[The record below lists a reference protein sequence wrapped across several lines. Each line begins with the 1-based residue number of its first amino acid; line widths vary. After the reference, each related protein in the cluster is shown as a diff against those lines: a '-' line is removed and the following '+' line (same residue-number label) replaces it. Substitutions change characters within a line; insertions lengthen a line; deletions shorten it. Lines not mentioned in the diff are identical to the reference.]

1 MAFPDPALL
10 AILVTLGVLIAIATS
25 AAPPDAAMLTGMMAL
40 LLTGVL
46 DPQDAL
52 AGFANTGVATIA
64 ILYALVAGLRET
76 GAMAWV
82 TQRFI
87 GNPKSVT
94 DALLRLVLPA
104 GVLSAFVNN
113 TPVVAIFI
121 PVVQGW
127 TTRFRLK
134 ASKLMMPLSFIAIL
148 AGTCTLVGTST
159 NLVVDGL
166 LRQHQGRGL
175 GMFEMA
181 PVGLVI
187 AIAGIAYI
195 LLFAGRMLPD
205 RAGAVEQ
212 LENARQYAFEMRVV
226 PGGPLAGRT
235 IEQAGLRHMAS
246 GYLLEIDR
254 QGHLVTA
261 VGADEVLQGGDRLV
275 CVGVV
280 DALAELRRTPGLEVA
295 EDQAF
300 KLDLTHSQR
309 RLVELVVA
317 PSAPFVDKSVRATRF
332 RSHYSAAILSVSR
345 DGERLVGK
353 VGDMVLKGGDTL
365 VIEAGHDFA
374 REHRYDRAF
383 LLVSELQDSS
393 PSDFSRA
400 PLALAILGG
409 VVFAAT
415 LDWLT
420 LLEAG
425 FVGVGLMGVTRC
437 LTLEAARKSIEWS
450 VLIVIASSFALGL
463 ALQSSGAA
471 AGFAQ
476 LLLGFAG
483 DNPMRALVLVYFTT
497 VVFTE
502 LITNNAAAALMFPL
516 AVATATAL
524 GVDYMPFVIAT
535 MFAASASFLT
545 PIGYQ
550 TNLMVYGPGGY
561 RFGDYARFGLP
572 LTVIVAIT
580 TLTLVPQFWPFA
592 R

>member
-1 MAFPDPALL
+1 
-10 AILVTLGVLIAIATS
+10 
-25 AAPPDAAMLTGMMAL
+25 
-40 LLTGVL
+40 
-46 DPQDAL
+46 
-52 AGFANTGVATIA
+52 
-64 ILYALVAGLRET
+64 
-76 GAMAWV
+76 
-82 TQRFI
+82 
-87 GNPKSVT
+87 
-94 DALLRLVLPA
+94 
-104 GVLSAFVNN
+104 
-113 TPVVAIFI
+113 
-121 PVVQGW
+121 
-127 TTRFRLK
+127 
-134 ASKLMMPLSFIAIL
+134 
-148 AGTCTLVGTST
+148 
-159 NLVVDGL
+159 
-166 LRQHQGRGL
+166 
-175 GMFEMA
+175 
-181 PVGLVI
+181 
-187 AIAGIAYI
+187 
-195 LLFAGRMLPD
+195 
-205 RAGAVEQ
+205 
-212 LENARQYAFEMRVV
+212 
-226 PGGPLAGRT
+226 
-235 IEQAGLRHMAS
+235 
-246 GYLLEIDR
+246 
-254 QGHLVTA
+254 
-261 VGADEVLQGGDRLV
+261 
-275 CVGVV
+275 
-280 DALAELRRTPGLEVA
+280 
-295 EDQAF
+295 
-300 KLDLTHSQR
+300 
-309 RLVELVVA
+309 
-317 PSAPFVDKSVRATRF
+317 
-332 RSHYSAAILSVSR
+332 VSR
-345 DGERLVGK
+345 DGARLVGK

-400 PLALAILGG
+400 PLALTILGS
-409 VVFAAT
+409 VVFTAT
-415 LDWLT
+415 FGWLT

-425 FVGVGLMGVTRC
+425 FVGVGLMVVTRC

-463 ALQSSGAA
+463 AIQSSGAA

-516 AVATATAL
+516 AVATATEL

-572 LTVIVAIT
+572 LTVIVAVT